1 MTLTLSAM
9 AWLALLAGPVN
20 GSEGRV
26 TILQLEDQWRVAQH
40 KNDRTALEA
49 LLSDDVTFIGTSGSL
64 RGRDDFLASRSTG
77 ALPRALTY
85 EYADVVVRLYG
96 SVGVVTGRESTTGEG
111 TTFEARFTHVWA
123 QRAGQWRLVA
133 IQRTD
138 IAK

>member
-1 MTLTLSAM
+1 MIVTLRAM
-9 AWLALLAGPVN
+9 ALLGLLAAPVKAA
-20 GSEGRV
+20 EDR
-26 TILQLEDQWRVAQH
+26 IALLQLEDQWRAAQH
-40 KNDRTALEA
+40 KNDRAALEA

-64 RGRDDFLASRSTG
+64 RDRDDFLASRSTG

-85 EYADVVVRLYG
+85 DYADVVVRVYG

-123 QRAGQWRLVA
+123 QRGGQWRLVA
-133 IQRTD
+133 VQRTD

>member
-1 MTLTLSAM
+1 MTITLSAM
-9 AWLALLAGPVN
+9 ALLALLAAPGN
-20 GSEGRV
+20 GSEGRLA
-26 TILQLEDQWRVAQH
+26 ILHLEDQWRVAQH
-40 KNDRTALEA
+40 NNDRAALEA
-49 LLSDDVTFIGTSGSL
+49 LLSEDLTFIGTSGSL
-64 RGRDDFLASRSTG
+64 RGRADFLASRSTS

-96 SVGVVTGRESTTGEG
+96 LVGVVTGRESTTGEG

-123 QRAGQWRLVA
+123 QRAGNWRLVA